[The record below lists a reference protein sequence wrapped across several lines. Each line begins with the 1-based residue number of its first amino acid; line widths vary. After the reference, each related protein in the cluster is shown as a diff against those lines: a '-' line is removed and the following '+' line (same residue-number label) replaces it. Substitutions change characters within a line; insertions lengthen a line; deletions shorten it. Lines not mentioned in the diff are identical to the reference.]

1 MKASE
6 VKLGTEVEFEWYQQ
20 HSYKGIVISNCLP
33 DGDEV
38 IAVSWY
44 EGKPLY
50 NSPTSK
56 INVNDVSIVEAD
68 KL

>member
-6 VKLGTEVEFEWYQQ
+6 VKLGTEVEFRWYGDRFF
-20 HSYKGIVISNCLP
+20 KGVVVSNCLP

-44 EGKPLY
+44 EGRPLY

-56 INVNDVSIVEAD
+56 INVNDVSTVEVD